1 MNATASAARCTALFN
16 KNFKNLT
23 RGSAYEYVSVPVDV
37 SYGTDIQK
45 VRELLIEASQ
55 QLQGKDKYGRDI
67 VDPKRGVS
75 VGLSEFG
82 DSGITVALKQFVL
95 VEERW
100 GYANR
105 ARELIYNVLN
115 ENGITIPFPQCD
127 VHMIPE
133 GK

>member
-1 MNATASAARCTALFN
+1 M
-16 KNFKNLT
+16 
-23 RGSAYEYVSVPVDV
+23 
-37 SYGTDIQK
+37 
-45 VRELLIEASQ
+45 
-55 QLQGKDKYGRDI
+55 
-67 VDPKRGVS
+67 DPNRGVS